1 MTRRLAVV
9 FRKEILDNFR
19 DRRSLTSAMLF
30 GPLFG
35 PVLFAVMISFA
46 LDRVVSSEDALVRV
60 AVIGAEHAPNLVEH
74 LRRSNAD
81 IVPMDVDLEQ
91 ARKMVAAGL
100 EDVVL
105 FIPVTFGE
113 EFAAG
118 RPAVLQLVSDSANS
132 AAEEGVR
139 RIRLMLGAYAGR
151 IGSMRL
157 QARGV
162 SPAVTIPIA
171 IDEVDVSTPAGRSVL
186 LLGMMTYFIIFSM
199 LMGGLYLAIDSTA
212 GERERGSL
220 EPLLT
225 LPVSRAVLIVGK
237 ILATAT
243 YMITALALTLFVFAV
258 VLTQVPLEDLGMTS
272 NFGPGTALR
281 IFILMLP
288 FALLGAAL
296 MTCVA
301 SFTRS
306 YKEAQTYLTVVLLVP
321 TLPILFAAL
330 NTVRP
335 STALMLVPSL
345 SQHLVITGLMKAET
359 VPISYLLIS
368 FISTLVLGLVPAA
381 GGGKSV
387 PVDLPRAAPNSATI
401 Q

>member
-368 FISTLVLGLVPAA
+368 FISTLVLGLLLTGLATRLYQQRNN
-381 GGGKSV
+381 SV
-387 PVDLPRAAPNSATI
+387 K
-401 Q
+401 

>member
-368 FISTLVLGLVPAA
+368 FISTLVLGLLLT
-381 GGGKSV
+381 G
-387 PVDLPRAAPNSATI
+387 LATRLY
-401 Q
+401 QRESLLG

>member
-60 AVIGAEHAPNLVEH
+60 AVSGAEHAPNLVEH

-258 VLTQVPLEDLGMTS
+258 VLTQVPLED
-272 NFGPGTALR
+272 
-281 IFILMLP
+281 
-288 FALLGAAL
+288 GA
-296 MTCVA
+296 
-301 SFTRS
+301 
-306 YKEAQTYLTVVLLVP
+306 
-321 TLPILFAAL
+321 
-330 NTVRP
+330 
-335 STALMLVPSL
+335 
-345 SQHLVITGLMKAET
+345 
-359 VPISYLLIS
+359 
-368 FISTLVLGLVPAA
+368 
-381 GGGKSV
+381 
-387 PVDLPRAAPNSATI
+387 
-401 Q
+401 

>member
-1 MTRRLAVV
+1 MTRRLGIV

-46 LDRVVSSEDALVRV
+46 LDRVVSNEDALVRV
-60 AVIGAEHAPNLVEH
+60 AVSGAEHAPNLIEH

-81 IVPMDVDLEQ
+81 IAPVDVGLEQ

-105 FIPVTFGE
+105 FIPATFGE
-113 EFAAG
+113 EFAGG
-118 RPAVLQLVSDSANS
+118 RPAVLQLVTDSANS

-139 RIRLMLGAYAGR
+139 RVRLMLGAYGGR
-151 IGSMRL
+151 IGAMRL

-162 SPAVTIPIA
+162 SPAVTIPLA

-225 LPVSRAVLIVGK
+225 LPVSRADLIVGK
-237 ILATAT
+237 ILATAA
-243 YMITALALTLFVFAV
+243 YMVMALAVTLFVFAV

-272 NFGPGTALR
+272 NFGAGTAFR

-335 STALMLVPSL
+335 STVLMLVPSL
-345 SQHLVITGLMKAET
+345 SQHLVITGLMKAEV

-368 FISTLVLGLVPAA
+368 FFSTLVLGLLLTGLAIRLYQRESLL
-381 GGGKSV
+381 G
-387 PVDLPRAAPNSATI
+387 
-401 Q
+401 

>member
-1 MTRRLAVV
+1 MTRRLGVV

-46 LDRVVSSEDALVRV
+46 LDRVVSSEDAHIRV
-60 AVIGAEHAPNLVEH
+60 VVSGGQHAPKLIEH
-74 LRRSNAD
+74 LRRANAD
-81 IVPMDVDLEQ
+81 IVPMAVALKE
-91 ARKMVAAGL
+91 AREMVAAGR
-100 EDVVL
+100 EDVIL
-105 FIPVTFGE
+105 LIPETFGE
-113 EFAAG
+113 AFRAG

-139 RIRLMLGAYAGR
+139 RVRMMLGAYAGG
-151 IGSMRL
+151 IGAMRL

-162 SPAVTIPIA
+162 SAAVTIPIA
-171 IDEVDVSTPAGRSVL
+171 IDDVDVSTPAARSVL

-225 LPVSRAVLIVGK
+225 LPVSRADLIVGK
-237 ILATAT
+237 ILATAA
-243 YMITALALTLFVFAV
+243 YMVTALAVTLIVFAV
-258 VLTQVPLEDLGMTS
+258 VLTRVPLEDLGMTS
-272 NFGPGTALR
+272 NFGPATAVR
-281 IFILMLP
+281 IFVLMLP
-288 FALLGAAL
+288 FSLLGAAL

-330 NTVRP
+330 NAMRP
-335 STALMLVPSL
+335 STGLMLVPSL
-345 SQHLVITGLMKAET
+345 SQHLVITGLMKAES
-359 VPISYLLIS
+359 VPVSYLLIS
-368 FISTLVLGLVPAA
+368 FTSTLVLGLLLT
-381 GGGKSV
+381 G
-387 PVDLPRAAPNSATI
+387 LATRLYRRESLLG
-401 Q
+401 

>member
-368 FISTLVLGLVPAA
+368 FISTLVLGLLLTGLAIRLYQRESLL
-381 GGGKSV
+381 G
-387 PVDLPRAAPNSATI
+387 
-401 Q
+401 